1 MSKRLFHASAAFL
14 ALAALAKPA
23 WAVSPDE
30 YVALVDQIKRA
41 FIAPSRGQVIDD
53 EAEKKLSDLITLSD
67 SMARQPGA
75 SSGKVLLKVEY
86 SFVPSNRRVS
96 TSAVEVP
103 LADLKS
109 AARKLKTARTPADKA
124 AASEDVRQAL
134 EAVRLR

>member
-14 ALAALAKPA
+14 AFAALAKPA
-23 WAVSPDE
+23 WAVTPDE
-30 YVALVDQIKRA
+30 YMALVEQTKRA
-41 FIAPSRGQVIDD
+41 FIAPSRRQVIDA
-53 EAEKKLSDLITLSD
+53 EAEKTLSDLITLSD
-67 SMARQPGA
+67 SLARQPGV
-75 SSGKVLLKVEY
+75 SSGKVMLKVEGY
-86 SFVPSNRRVS
+86 FGASDKTAKV
-96 TSAVEVP
+96 SAVEVP